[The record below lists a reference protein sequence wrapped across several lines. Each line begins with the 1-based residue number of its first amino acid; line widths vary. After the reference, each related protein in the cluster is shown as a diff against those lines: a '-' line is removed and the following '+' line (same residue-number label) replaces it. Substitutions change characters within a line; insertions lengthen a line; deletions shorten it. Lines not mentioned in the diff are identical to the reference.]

1 MMRLI
6 LVLGLTGM
14 LFTACKD
21 EAAAI
26 RGKDLSK
33 EIIAVKDLP
42 LFTTCDLLS
51 KEFLMKEMNADDFTF
66 NSKNGGS
73 SETTE
78 SCFFQWTTASKP
90 NAGVMLQI
98 MKNAFEEE
106 TPVWATEY
114 INGMKAGN
122 AGTATGSEMF
132 KEFDGAGDDGVY
144 SNKLSQYFWRL
155 GNNYVFML
163 AFNLDNSEEEKL
175 EFAKEL
181 AEETMT
187 NFKARLK
194 AFENE

>member
-1 MMRLI
+1 MFSLM
-6 LVLGLTGM
+6 GL
-14 LFTACKD
+14 LFTSCKD

-33 EIIAVKDLP
+33 EIIPVKDLP

-51 KEFLMKEMNADDFTF
+51 KEFLIQKMGADDFTF

-78 SCFFQWTTASKP
+78 SCFFQWNTTQRP

-114 INGMKAGN
+114 INGMRAGN
-122 AGTATGSEMF
+122 AGTAVGTEMF
-132 KEFDGAGDDGVY
+132 QKFEAVGDDGVY

-163 AFNLDNSEEEKL
+163 AFNLDNTEEEKL
-175 EFAKEL
+175 AYAKTL
-181 AEETMT
+181 ASETMK
-187 NFKARLK
+187 NFKARLT
-194 AFENE
+194 AFENQ